1 MVQRLPAGF
10 FDQRPLL
17 EPSQA
22 SEPRLRVLE
31 DINGALRED
40 YSMRRSM
47 LLQRL
52 DVTVQSFLWSDKV
65 QGREDEVLAAVAHKR
80 RGLVAAPSAIVPED
94 AFAAGGELTAL
105 HSRRIT
111 DAGSAGLRSSI
122 VKGVIIGDVP
132 DRGGRVGEMNLRS
145 DMPVW
150 VQRKEEKKAAAAA
163 AAAVAAAGGGEIGR
177 AHV

>member
-1 MVQRLPAGF
+1 MAQRLPAGF
-10 FDQRPLL
+10 FDKRPLL

-22 SEPRLRVLE
+22 SAPRLGVLE
-31 DINGALRED
+31 EVNGALRED

-65 QGREDEVLAAVAHKR
+65 AGREEEVLAAVAHKR

-105 HSRRIT
+105 HSRRIS
-111 DAGSAGLRSSI
+111 DASSAGLRSAHSA
-122 VKGVIIGDVP
+122 
-132 DRGGRVGEMNLRS
+132 RG
-145 DMPVW
+145 
-150 VQRKEEKKAAAAA
+150 
-163 AAAVAAAGGGEIGR
+163 VAAGVSSLSVPSTTGVADR
-177 AHV
+177 PPLPKRY